1 MFGNHTI
8 SMRALDGTT
17 ASPLLS
23 IDIALMEGSVVTT
36 ASEES
41 PEYILYGSIVAGLIL
56 GIILMIVV
64 LRNDDG
70 EIQRHKNDSDI
81 DEVVNAEL
89 IE

>member
-1 MFGNHTI
+1 MSKVIGI
-8 SMRALDGTT
+8 DLGTT
-17 ASPLLS
+17 NSC
-23 IDIALMEGSVVTT
+23 IALMEGSVVTT

-64 LRNDDG
+64 LKNDDG
-70 EIQRHKNDSDI
+70 EIQRHDNDSDI

-89 IE
+89 IEQ